1 MDNLISNILKGK
13 KFSYISIPFWE
24 YEKCR
29 KQVHNLLIGC
39 IYPYRIEYQLMRL
52 ANALSH
58 KHKNEQDVEEETCPL
73 RKCLYEFD
81 SIERCKSRCI
91 SFQDEDF
98 KNNMFKNIEK
108 REQVKSDFNEDEKV
122 DEDTLNNQLI
132 ELLKIASVYI
142 TESVS
147 DYPEHIKKMYENR
160 EKVFTYDE
168 YLEMYTECLEE
179 YNDKKFEEKFKLKL
193 TLGYEDYL
201 YVYQTILNE
210 LKNKILQ
217 INGDIGVLRQYI
229 SFLHEDKDEELDKQT
244 SIAGKTLLVLQEINS
259 NLKPAQISSSGIINS
274 KAGSGTGIN
283 RVYDTSLTNGN
294 LRSSVSNNISGG
306 AGGNPINV

>member
-108 REQVKSDFNEDEKV
+108 REIDCKNKYNKLRANLVFIMYKSNANFIEVLKELNTRDIDFDALRNNRDFIILRGYFEYHKSKLHYIHNNTIGMNEMYSKNSMDYYLNKHIK
-122 DEDTLNNQLI
+122 DIWPMWYNSSFATLN
-132 ELLKIASVYI
+132 KI
-142 TESVS
+142 
-147 DYPEHIKKMYENR
+147 
-160 EKVFTYDE
+160 
-168 YLEMYTECLEE
+168 
-179 YNDKKFEEKFKLKL
+179 
-193 TLGYEDYL
+193 
-201 YVYQTILNE
+201 IL
-210 LKNKILQ
+210 
-217 INGDIGVLRQYI
+217 
-229 SFLHEDKDEELDKQT
+229 
-244 SIAGKTLLVLQEINS
+244 
-259 NLKPAQISSSGIINS
+259 
-274 KAGSGTGIN
+274 
-283 RVYDTSLTNGN
+283 
-294 LRSSVSNNISGG
+294 
-306 AGGNPINV
+306 